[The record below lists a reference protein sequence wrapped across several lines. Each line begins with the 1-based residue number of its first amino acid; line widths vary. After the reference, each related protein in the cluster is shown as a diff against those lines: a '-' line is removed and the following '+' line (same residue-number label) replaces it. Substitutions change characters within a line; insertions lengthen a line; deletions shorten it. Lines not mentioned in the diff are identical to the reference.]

1 MIKEKLTAQR
11 IVQDLKEKRKDTCC
25 NVVGF
30 AVGFVLFLSV
40 FLRSIHS
47 KNTFDIYRVM
57 LGVSTLLMFLF
68 LVAFVIE
75 TVTLSRAMK
84 GKSTVVKSIVVDMN
98 TIHWKHHI
106 YYLYFPKYGRCP
118 MEAGQYYYTHIG
130 DEFYLIL
137 SKPNRGKILLTYHT
151 DMYEWEEGGEVL

>member
-1 MIKEKLTAQR
+1 MSKEKLTAQR
-11 IVQDLKEKRKDTCC
+11 IVQDLKEKRKDIYC

-47 KNTFDIYRVM
+47 ENVFDIYRVM

-68 LVAFVIE
+68 LALFVIE

-84 GKSTVVKSIVVDMN
+84 GKSAVVKSILADMN
-98 TIHWKHHI
+98 TIRWKHHI
-106 YYLYFPKYGRCP
+106 YYFYFPHYGRCP
-118 MEAGQYYYTHIG
+118 MEGGQYYYTHIG

-151 DMYEWEEGGEVL
+151 GMYEWEE